1 MHNIMYIKN
10 EQISSIFVDD
20 KTLPTTIE
28 KLMGDPLVDYVK
40 LDHIVIKRDF

>member
-1 MHNIMYIKN
+1 MHNVMYIRN
-10 EQISSIFVDD
+10 EEIKSIFVDD

-28 KLMGDPLVDYVK
+28 KLISDPLVDYVK